1 MTTESPSTEPSTE
14 LGNELGTEL
23 GNEPTVDTTSLN
35 KAAGIPAGMDAKDTA
50 VMAEPSPLIPAATVI
65 LVRDGENGL
74 ETLMVERV
82 GRGNFAGFSVFP
94 GGRVDPEDFDP
105 TAPEDEFV
113 ASRHAAVREA
123 REEVA
128 LEVILE
134 TLVPLSRWV
143 PPPFEMKRFGTWFF
157 VAPAIAGDIAMSE
170 GELTAFHWLTPAQ
183 ALAEATAGTR
193 TLAPPTWVSLHQLS
207 PYSSVDEALSDLGA
221 KEPKHFETWPLQR
234 KPMVLAWEP
243 DVSYRQ
249 PLEEVDLDAPGPR
262 HRLYM
267 HDGPWEYVV
276 TD

>member
-1 MTTESPSTEPSTE
+1 MSIDTPETEPATE
-14 LGNELGTEL
+14 PVASE
-23 GNEPTVDTTSLN
+23 
-35 KAAGIPAGMDAKDTA
+35 AADVPNVANVPKGMDAKDTS
-50 VMAEPSPLIPAATVI
+50 VMHEPSPLIPAATVI
-65 LVRDGENGL
+65 LVRDGENGM

-105 TAPEDEFV
+105 AAPDDEFL
-113 ASRHAAVREA
+113 ASHHAAVREA

-128 LEVILE
+128 LDVVFE

-157 VAPAIAGDIAMSE
+157 VAPAVVGEIAMSE

-193 TLAPPTWVSLHQLS
+193 TLAPPTWITLHQLS
-207 PYSSVDEALSDLGA
+207 GYASVEEALSDLAA
-221 KEPKHFETWPLQR
+221 KEPTHFETWPLQR

-243 DVSYRQ
+243 DVSYKQ
-249 PLEEVDLDAPGPR
+249 QLEDVDLEAPGPR

-276 TD
+276 SE